1 MFKNKSTTF
10 VSVLQR
16 NMAKNLVIVESP
28 AKAKTIEKYL
38 GPDFKVVSSYGHVSD
53 LPDKELGV
61 DVERNFLP
69 KYTISSDKKKLVS
82 ELKTLAKKSNTVWLA
97 SDEDREGEAIA
108 WHLSNVL
115 ELQKEKTKRIVFN
128 EITKTA
134 IKHAIEHP
142 RQIDQNLVDAQQA
155 RRVLDRLV
163 GYELSPILW
172 RKVQGGLSAGRVQS
186 VTLRLVVERE
196 REVEN
201 FVPKE
206 TFKVQADFIT
216 VEGKAFKA
224 DLATTFGNEQE
235 ASLFL
240 EQNINAVF
248 QISSIEK
255 KPASKSPAAPFT
267 TSTLQQEASRKLG
280 FSVSRTMQN
289 AQRLYEAGLITYMR
303 TDSVNLS
310 KQALDQA
317 ENVIERNYG
326 KAYVR
331 IHQYKTS
338 KKGAQEAHEAIRP
351 TDLRQ
356 SNVDVEFDQKRLYDL
371 IWKRTLASQMSQAK
385 LERTVARITTNHHDH
400 AFVARGEVVVFD
412 GFLKL
417 YLEGVDDPSEE
428 DQSLLPT
435 MKQGETV
442 QAKRVLATQR
452 FSRPPYR
459 YSEASLVKKLEEL
472 GIGRPSTYAPT
483 ISTVLNRKYVAKGT
497 HEGEERTCKQLVLQ
511 ENKLN
516 SVVLSEK
523 TGSQKGKL
531 VPTDIGFLVNDFLM
545 NNFKNIIDYG
555 FTASIEQDFDQV
567 ATGNSDWESIM
578 KEFYADFHPVVEDV
592 KKNATRETGQRIL
605 GTDPKTGRLLSVR
618 LGKFGP
624 MAQLGSVED
633 EEKPLF
639 ANIPDTY
646 SLSKISYEE
655 ALDLFKLPVTLGDFE
670 GMPVQTNNGRYGP
683 YVLHNK
689 VFVSLPKD
697 TNPLTVSLQEAIA
710 CIEQKR
716 KDDAPI
722 ATYEG
727 QGVTK
732 GKGRFGPFIKWNG
745 WFINVSKQYDFDN
758 LSEEDIKALIEAKRK
773 KEAERVV
780 RVWEDEGIRIEK
792 ARWGRHHLIKGK
804 TKIELNKTIMV
815 ADLSL
820 EDVQAILNKNKP
832 KKKKSKT

>member
-1 MFKNKSTTF
+1 MPKDLNIL
-10 VSVLQR
+10 VL
-16 NMAKNLVIVESP
+16 NSEALKLSIDDLVNEIDVPVKWDIV
-28 AKAKTIEKYL
+28 
-38 GPDFKVVSSYGHVSD
+38 D
-53 LPDKELGV
+53 LSDKENAV
-61 DVERNFLP
+61 DPGDWNNLKWEF
-69 KYTISSDKKKLVS
+69 SSKGKKVMRELRKFCKES
-82 ELKTLAKKSNTVWLA
+82 ELLYLAT
-97 SDEDREGEAIA
+97 DPDREGEAIA

-115 ELQKEKTKRIVFN
+115 ELQKENTKRIVFN

-134 IKHAIEHP
+134 INHAIEHP

-206 TFKVQADFIT
+206 TFKLQGDFTT
-216 VEGKAFKA
+216 VDGKAFKA
-224 DLATTFGNEQE
+224 ELATTFSSEQE
-235 ASLFL
+235 ASSFL
-240 EQNINAVF
+240 EQNIGAAF
-248 QISSIEK
+248 QVSSIEK
-255 KPASKSPAAPFT
+255 KPATKSPAAPFI

-310 KQALDQA
+310 KQALGQA
-317 ENVIERNYG
+317 ASVIENNYG
-326 KAYVR
+326 KEYVR
-331 IHQYKTS
+331 IQQYKTS

-351 TDLRQ
+351 TDLSRM
-356 SNVDVEFDQKRLYDL
+356 NVDVEFDQKRLYDL
-371 IWKRTLASQMSQAK
+371 IWKRTLASQMSLAK
-385 LERTVARITTNHHDH
+385 LERTVARITTDQHSHD
-400 AFVARGEVVVFD
+400 FVARGEVVVFD

-428 DQSLLPT
+428 DQSLLPA

-442 QAKRVLATQR
+442 HAKRVVATQR

-497 HEGEERTCKQLVLQ
+497 HEGEERTYKQLVLQ
-511 ENKLN
+511 DNKLTSKN
-516 SVVLSEK
+516 QSEK

-531 VPTDIGFLVNDFLM
+531 VPTDIGILVNDFLI
-545 NNFKNIIDYG
+545 NNFKDIVDYG
-555 FTASIEQDFDQV
+555 FTASIEQDFDRV
-567 ATGNSDWESIM
+567 ATGNSEWESIM
-578 KEFYADFHPVVEDV
+578 KQFYANFHPVVEDV

-605 GTDPKTGRLLSVR
+605 GTDPKSGRQLSVR

-624 MAQLGSVED
+624 MAQLGTVED

-639 ANIPDTY
+639 ANMPDTY
-646 SLSKISYEE
+646 SLSKITYEE
-655 ALDLFKLPVTLGDFE
+655 ALDLFKLPATLGEYE

-689 VFVSLPKD
+689 VFVSLPKGA
-697 TNPLTVSLQEAIA
+697 NPLSVTLEEAIA

-745 WFINVSKQYDFDN
+745 WFINVSKQYDFDK
-758 LSEEDIKALIEAKRK
+758 LSDEDIKELIEAKKK

-780 RVWEDEGIRIEK
+780 RIWEEEGIRIEK
-792 ARWGRHHLIKGK
+792 ARWGRHNLIKGK
-804 TKIELNKTIMV
+804 TKVELNKTIAV

-820 EDVQAILNKNKP
+820 EEVQAMLSKSKP
-832 KKKKSKT
+832 KKKKTKK

>member
-1 MFKNKSTTF
+1 
-10 VSVLQR
+10 
-16 NMAKNLVIVESP
+16 MAKNLVIVESP
-28 AKAKTIEKYL
+28 AKAKTIEKFL
-38 GPDFKVVSSYGHVSD
+38 GPDFKVVSSYGHISD
-53 LPDKELGV
+53 LPNKELGV
-61 DVERNFLP
+61 DVEQNFSP
-69 KYTISSDKKKLVS
+69 KYTVSSDKKKIVS
-82 ELKTLAKKSNTVWLA
+82 ELKSLAKKSNTVWLA

-115 ELQKEKTKRIVFN
+115 ELKKENTKRIVFN

-134 IKHAIEHP
+134 INHAIEHP

-206 TFKVQADFIT
+206 TFKVQGDFTT
-216 VEGKAFKA
+216 VEGKSFKA
-224 DLATTFGNEQE
+224 ELATTFGSEQE
-235 ASLFL
+235 ALSFL
-240 EQNINAVF
+240 RQNIDAVF
-248 QISSIEK
+248 RVSSVEK
-255 KPASKSPAAPFT
+255 KPATKSPTAPFT

-310 KQALDQA
+310 KQALAQA
-317 ENVIERNYG
+317 ASFIESNFG
-326 KAYVR
+326 KEYVK

-351 TDLRQ
+351 TDLSRM
-356 SNVDVEFDQKRLYDL
+356 NVDVEFDQKRLYDL
-371 IWKRTLASQMSQAK
+371 IWKRTLASQMSHAK
-385 LERTVARITTNHHDH
+385 LERTTARITTDQHSH

-417 YLEGVDDPSEE
+417 YLEGVDDPSDEE
-428 DQSLLPT
+428 QSLLPA
-435 MKQGETV
+435 MKQSEPV
-442 QAKRVLATQR
+442 HAKRIVATQR

-497 HEGEERTCKQLVLQ
+497 HEGEDRSYKQLVLQ
-511 ENKLN
+511 DNKLN
-516 SVVLSEK
+516 LVNQSEK

-531 VPTDIGFLVNDFLM
+531 VPTDIGFLVNDFLI
-545 NNFKNIIDYG
+545 NNFKDIVDYG
-555 FTASIEQDFDQV
+555 FTASIEQDFDRV
-567 ATGNSDWESIM
+567 ASGNSEWESIM
-578 KEFYADFHPVVEDV
+578 KQFYANFHPVVEDV

-605 GTDPKTGRLLSVR
+605 GTDPKSGRQLSVR

-624 MAQLGSVED
+624 MAQLGTVED

-639 ANIPDTY
+639 ANMPDKY
-646 SLSKISYEE
+646 SLSKITYEE
-655 ALDLFKLPVTLGDFE
+655 ALDLFKLPATLGEYE

-697 TNPLTVSLQEAIA
+697 ANPLSVTLEEAIA

-722 ATYEG
+722 ATYEN

-758 LSEEDIKALIEAKRK
+758 LSDDDIKELIEAKKK
-773 KEAERVV
+773 KEADRVV
-780 RVWEDEGIRIEK
+780 RVWEKEDIRIEK
-792 ARWGRHHLIKGK
+792 ARWGRHNLIRGK
-804 TKIELNKTIMV
+804 TKVELNKSIVV

-820 EDVQAILNKNKP
+820 KEVQAMLSKRKP
-832 KKKKSKT
+832 TKKKTKK